1 MTWVQDKNRSNS
13 DVIDDVYKMVGYK
26 TKIDQYF
33 TFCTYESMTN
43 HYVINNAEN
52 KPAPMAPP
60 YPPLVGVLLAKYC
73 TPSLTWGIYKHLQA
87 SGITASSS
95 KCPSCT

>member
-1 MTWVQDKNRSNS
+1 MTYMTWVQDKNRSNS
-13 DVIDDVYKMVGYK
+13 DVIDDLYKMVGYK

-60 YPPLVGVLLAKYC
+60 SPPCWRVARQVLHPRLDLGY
-73 TPSLTWGIYKHLQA
+73 L
-87 SGITASSS
+87 
-95 KCPSCT
+95 